1 MTRKLQKANPSR
13 PVNFSKRERA
23 LAEAVQQDDRLEC
36 YFKQA
41 PIVSAIDKSTGGLL
55 PAEAAQGQEL
65 VFSSDKEVFEMHHA
79 VVESTGTALYSFPS
93 VSASGLEIALDAN
106 VTDGVTAYEL
116 SNGILSSSKS
126 AVTVGS
132 DEDYEFEVKFKIDD
146 VSDLEEIF
154 VGFRKAE
161 AYQAD
166 PDSYDEMAA
175 FHIGETGGTVADGQ
189 INIATILN
197 NGATTYTDTTEVD
210 WADGE
215 EKTIKVLVRKSG
227 QCLFYLNGS
236 LPAAYPSFSFDSGEV
251 IVPFFYADNTSG
263 STTGD
268 PGVSI
273 THWKLGKR
281 GLTL

>member
-1 MTRKLQKANPSR
+1 MSRKLPISHPSR
-13 PVNFSKRERA
+13 PKNFSKRERG
-23 LAEAVQQDDRLEC
+23 LAEAIKNDDSIDC
-36 YFKQA
+36 NFDAA
-41 PIVSAIDKSTGGLL
+41 PIVSAIDKNSGALL

-65 VFSSDKEVFEMHHA
+65 VFSCGSEDFELHNA

-93 VSASGLEIALDAN
+93 VSADGLEVVLDAD
-106 VTDGVTAYEL
+106 VTDGITAYEL
-116 SNGILSSSKS
+116 SNGIISSSKS
-126 AVTVGS
+126 AVVVGT
-132 DEDYEFEVKFKIDD
+132 DEDYEFEVSFKIDD

-161 AYQAD
+161 VYQAD
-166 PDSYDEMAA
+166 PDSYDEMCA

-197 NGATTYTDTTEVD
+197 NAATSYTDTTEAD

-215 EKTIKVLVRKSG
+215 EKTVKVVVKQNG
-227 QCLFYLNGS
+227 QCEFYLDGS
-236 LPAAYPSFSFDSGEV
+236 LPAVSPSFSFDSGEV

-273 THWKLGKR
+273 SSWKVGKR
-281 GLTL
+281 GRSY